1 MVYFVYRLKTNIEF
15 SLTKLTEVVEET
27 QSEVLK
33 QEQRFTDEAT
43 LPMCCQLSKEY
54 LTYDPKF
61 RHEVS
66 VSHDG

>member
-1 MVYFVYRLKTNIEF
+1 M
-15 SLTKLTEVVEET
+15 TEVVQQI

-33 QEQRFTDEAT
+33 QEQRFTNEAT
-43 LPMCCQLSKEY
+43 LPMCCQLSKDY
-54 LTYDPKF
+54 LTYDFKF

>member
-1 MVYFVYRLKTNIEF
+1 
-15 SLTKLTEVVEET
+15 LTEVVQQT

-33 QEQRFTDEAT
+33 QEKRFTNEAT
-43 LPMCCQLSKEY
+43 LPMCCQLSKDS

-66 VSHDG
+66 VLHDG

>member
-1 MVYFVYRLKTNIEF
+1 M
-15 SLTKLTEVVEET
+15 TEVVEET

-54 LTYDPKF
+54 LTYDLKF

-66 VSHDG
+66 ASHDGKG